1 MRKNYDMRVCINYHP
16 EGYTSDGPKLM
27 GRNVAGESFLR
38 GFGKYSRANK
48 FWVRVE
54 DLEHAQIF
62 EKSLKALDR
71 TEPFSIVERHSI
83 GKLREASVLYHP
95 GPDIGL
101 HALRRTLFGDNA
113 WSLCGITH
121 TTASAYSM
129 DSLAQLITAPLQPWD
144 AVICTSKAVKSNVNK
159 VLQTQVE
166 YLKAR
171 FNATN
176 FSFPKLPVIPLG
188 IHTAEFSYSDEQKR
202 MARVSLEIPDET
214 LVVLFMG
221 RLSFH
226 AKAHPLAMYQALQKA
241 SIITGKKVMLIECGW
256 HANEAIAKAYIQAAE
271 LACPNV
277 EVVHLDGREVSN
289 RKLVWASADIFCS
302 LSDNIQETFGISPI
316 EAMAAGLACVVSDW
330 DGYRDTVRDGVDG
343 ILVPTTMPEAG
354 LGVDLAERYALE
366 VDSYDMYVG
375 HTSTLVAVDVD
386 FATESF
392 VALFNSPEMRNKM
405 GAAGRQRALNVYEW
419 EVIIPQYEEL
429 WASLEELR
437 HAKSSEIK
445 PLAYPWPSRM
455 DPFDAFND
463 YATRSLTSGTILAL
477 VDSNSQGALD
487 RLSKY
492 KNLAMVNYAKLVM
505 PSIEDITEIFN
516 KLETGPIA
524 AEELV
529 KHLPVNRQR
538 FVFRSFLWLL
548 KLNVLKI
555 YR

>member
-176 FSFPKLPVIPLG
+176 YSFG
-188 IHTAEFSYSDEQKR
+188 NSH
-202 MARVSLEIPDET
+202 
-214 LVVLFMG
+214 G
-221 RLSFH
+221 R
-226 AKAHPLAMYQALQKA
+226 
-241 SIITGKKVMLIECGW
+241 I
-256 HANEAIAKAYIQAAE
+256 
-271 LACPNV
+271 
-277 EVVHLDGREVSN
+277 
-289 RKLVWASADIFCS
+289 
-302 LSDNIQETFGISPI
+302 
-316 EAMAAGLACVVSDW
+316 
-330 DGYRDTVRDGVDG
+330 
-343 ILVPTTMPEAG
+343 
-354 LGVDLAERYALE
+354 
-366 VDSYDMYVG
+366 
-375 HTSTLVAVDVD
+375 
-386 FATESF
+386 
-392 VALFNSPEMRNKM
+392 
-405 GAAGRQRALNVYEW
+405 
-419 EVIIPQYEEL
+419 
-429 WASLEELR
+429 
-437 HAKSSEIK
+437 
-445 PLAYPWPSRM
+445 
-455 DPFDAFND
+455 
-463 YATRSLTSGTILAL
+463 
-477 VDSNSQGALD
+477 
-487 RLSKY
+487 
-492 KNLAMVNYAKLVM
+492 
-505 PSIEDITEIFN
+505 
-516 KLETGPIA
+516 
-524 AEELV
+524 
-529 KHLPVNRQR
+529 
-538 FVFRSFLWLL
+538 
-548 KLNVLKI
+548 
-555 YR
+555 